1 MYRASNNLIFARGST
16 AGVKIRYCKFY
27 RANGSHIIKKL
38 LMLKKWSGRVKTYF
52 VATDFNLP
60 ESKNESRRLG
70 THKLLTNKQGKRLS
84 PILTANGAAVE

>member
-1 MYRASNNLIFARGST
+1 
-16 AGVKIRYCKFY
+16 
-27 RANGSHIIKKL
+27 
-38 LMLKKWSGRVKTYF
+38 MLKKWSGRVKTYF

-84 PILTANGAAVE
+84 PILTANGAAVEYVLPCLTDRKNHISLLFRINSCCKAVIIM